1 MFNRYRVIHFVGIGG
16 IGMSGIAE
24 VLKTTGYEVTGS
36 DAKDSATLDRLR
48 ALGVAVHV
56 GHRAENVAGAH
67 VVVVSSAVGR
77 DNPEVVEAVKRAIP
91 VIPRAEMLAEL
102 GRLKYGI
109 LVAGSHGKTT
119 TTSLISTILIN
130 AGFDPTVVIGGK
142 LQSLGTNALSGK
154 GEYFVAEADESDGSF
169 LKLNPTVAVCT
180 NVDHEH
186 MDYFGSMDAIKK
198 AFTCF
203 LNKVPFYGN
212 SVVCI
217 DDPNVREILPRINRR
232 YVTYGFSEDAE
243 YRPSGLEI
251 AEGGR
256 TSLKKTSFELFGG
269 RASMGR
275 FESPLTGR
283 HNVLNCAAAAAV
295 AAALNVD
302 VEVIRRSLAGF
313 GGIKR
318 RLEYKGTAR
327 GVKVFD
333 DYGHHPTE
341 IRATIRGIKDC
352 GQERLFVVFQPHRYT
367 RTKDLMEEFG
377 RSFSDVKRLYLM
389 DVYSAGEKPIEGV
402 SAGRLCDMVRAEGV
416 DVVYVGDAEEAVR
429 SVRRDAGAGDVLVT
443 IGAGD
448 VFKVGEDFLRRAN
461 GNGA

>member
-24 VLKTTGYEVTGS
+24 VLKTTGYEVAGS
-36 DAKDSATLDRLR
+36 DVKDSATLERLR
-48 ALGVAVHV
+48 ALGVVVYV

-67 VVVVSSAVGR
+67 VVVVSSAVGK

-102 GRLKYGI
+102 GRLKYGVLI
-109 LVAGSHGKTT
+109 AGSHGKTT

-130 AGFDPTVVIGGK
+130 AGYDPTVVIGGK

-180 NVDHEH
+180 NIDHEH
-186 MDYFGSMDAIKK
+186 MDYFGSIEAIKK

-217 DDPNVREILPRINRR
+217 DDPNVREILPKINRK

-243 YRPSGLEI
+243 YRPSGVQNVDCT
-251 AEGGR
+251 R
-256 TSLKKTSFELFGG
+256 TPFKKTSFELFRG
-269 RASMGR
+269 RESMGR
-275 FESPLTGR
+275 FEAPLTGR
-283 HNVLNCAAAAAV
+283 HNVLNCAAAVAV
-295 AAALNVD
+295 TTSLNVD
-302 VEVIRRSLAGF
+302 VEAVRRSLAGF

-341 IRATIRGIKDC
+341 IRATIGGIKDC
-352 GQERLFVVFQPHRYT
+352 GQDGIFVVFQPHRYT
-367 RTKDLMEEFG
+367 RTRDLMEEFG

-389 DVYSAGEKPIEGV
+389 DVYSAGEEPIEGV
-402 SAGRLCDMVRAEGV
+402 SANRLYDMVRAQGV
-416 DVVYVGDAEEAVR
+416 DVVYVGNALEAVKR
-429 SVRRDAGAGDVLVT
+429 VRGDAGEGDVLVT
-443 IGAGD
+443 LGAGD
-448 VFKVGEDFLRRAN
+448 VFKVGEDFLKLVN
-461 GNGA
+461 GNGD

>member
-24 VLKTTGYEVTGS
+24 VLKTTGYEVAGS
-36 DAKDSATLDRLR
+36 DVKDSATLERLR
-48 ALGVAVHV
+48 ALGIVVYV

-102 GRLKYGI
+102 GRLKYGVLI
-109 LVAGSHGKTT
+109 AGSHGKTT

-130 AGFDPTVVIGGK
+130 AGYDPTVVIGGK

-180 NVDHEH
+180 NIDNEH
-186 MDYFGSMDAIKK
+186 MDYFGSMEVLKK
-198 AFTCF
+198 SFTCF

-217 DDPNVREILPRINRR
+217 DDPNVREILPNINRK
-232 YVTYGFSEDAE
+232 YVTYGFSQDAE
-243 YRPSGLEI
+243 YRPAGVQNVDCT
-251 AEGGR
+251 R
-256 TSLKKTSFELFGG
+256 TPFKKTSFELFNGPK
-269 RASMGR
+269 SMGR
-275 FESPLTGR
+275 FEAPLTGR
-283 HNVLNCAAAAAV
+283 HNVLNCAAAVAV
-295 AAALNVD
+295 TASLNVD
-302 VEVIRRSLAGF
+302 IEAVRRSLAGF

-341 IRATIRGIKDC
+341 IRATIRGIRDC
-352 GQERLFVVFQPHRYT
+352 GQEGLFVVFQPHRYT
-367 RTKDLMEEFG
+367 RTRDLMEEFG

-389 DVYSAGEKPIEGV
+389 DIYSSGEKPIEGV
-402 SAGRLCDMVRAEGV
+402 SAERLYEMIKAESV

-429 SVRRDAGAGDVLVT
+429 RACGDAGEGDVLVT
-443 IGAGD
+443 LGAGD
-448 VFKVGEDFLRRAN
+448 VFKVGEEFLKRAN
-461 GNGA
+461 GNDV